1 VPGPSITNR
10 RLSVLFSLNLSIV
23 VFGIAA
29 VTIITAGS
37 RLARLSDD
45 LADRSGLGEALFGV
59 LLLGSVTSL
68 PDLAATLSAA
78 IDERADLAMSNV
90 MGSMAVNLAFLGIA
104 DIVYRKA
111 NLEHAAAS
119 PVNLMLAAL
128 LIVLLTLPL
137 LAIATPPLAVLGV
150 HPVTPVIVAA
160 YLFGLYLVH
169 HTQAKPMWFPRQTRQ
184 TVPDIPDRRRRGGF
198 LGDWP
203 GFIVLAVVTCIAGW
217 VLMEAAKVIADQTGL
232 SDTVVGGIFT
242 ALATSTPELV
252 TTIAAIRCGALT
264 LGVSNIFGTNCFNML
279 VVAAADVGYLHG
291 SIYHDVAPVQMMW
304 GLVTILMSAILLLG
318 MLRRETYGIGRIGF
332 ESALILVVY
341 GVALCLIVVYS

>member
-1 VPGPSITNR
+1 M
-10 RLSVLFSLNLSIV
+10 LSSLNLSIF
-23 VFGIAA
+23 VFGVAA
-29 VTIITAGS
+29 LAIVTAGS

-59 LLLGSVTSL
+59 LLLGGVTSL
-68 PDLAATLSAA
+68 PDFAATLSAA
-78 IDERADLAMSNV
+78 IDKRPDLAMSNV

-128 LIVLLTLPL
+128 LIVLLTLPM
-137 LAIATPPLAVLGV
+137 LAMATPPLGILSV
-150 HPVTPVIVAA
+150 HPVTPVLVAA

-169 HTQAKPMWFPRQTRQ
+169 HTQAKPMWFPRQTHE
-184 TVPDIPDRRRRGGF
+184 TVSDTPDPQQQGSLLRAW
-198 LGDWP
+198 L
-203 GFIVLAVVTCIAGW
+203 GFIALAVVTGIAGW
-217 VLMEAAKVIADQTGL
+217 ALMEAAKGIADQTGL
-232 SDTVVGGIFT
+232 SDTVVGGMLT

-252 TTIAAIRCGALT
+252 TTVAAIRCGALT
-264 LGVSNIFGTNCFNML
+264 LGVSNIFGTNCFNLL
-279 VVAAADVGYLHG
+279 VVAAADVGYPHG
-291 SIYHDVAPVQMMW
+291 SIYHDVAPVQMIW

-332 ESALILVVY
+332 ESALILAVY
-341 GVALCLIVVYS
+341 GVALALIVANS

>member
-1 VPGPSITNR
+1 MLSLE
-10 RLSVLFSLNLSIV
+10 LSVL

-29 VTIITAGS
+29 LAIVTAGS
-37 RLARLSDD
+37 RLARISDD

-68 PDLAATLSAA
+68 PDFAATLSAA
-78 IDERADLAMSNV
+78 IARRPDLAMSNV

-137 LAIATPPLAVLGV
+137 LAIAMPTPAVLGV
-150 HPVTPVIVAA
+150 HPVTPVLVAA

-169 HTQAKPMWFPRQTRQ
+169 RTQARPMWFPRQTRQ
-184 TVPDIPDRRRRGGF
+184 TVPDTPDQQPRGGL
-198 LGDWP
+198 LGSWLT
-203 GFIVLAVVTCIAGW
+203 FIALAVVTGVAGW
-217 VLMEAAKVIADQTGL
+217 ALMEAAKVIADQTGL
-232 SDTVVGGIFT
+232 SDTVVGGMLT
-242 ALATSTPELV
+242 AVATSTPELV

-264 LGVSNIFGTNCFNML
+264 LGVSNIFGTNCFNIL

-291 SIYHDVAPVQMMW
+291 SIYHDVAPVQMIW

-332 ESALILVVY
+332 ESALMLMVY
-341 GVALCLIVVYS
+341 GVALGLVLASG